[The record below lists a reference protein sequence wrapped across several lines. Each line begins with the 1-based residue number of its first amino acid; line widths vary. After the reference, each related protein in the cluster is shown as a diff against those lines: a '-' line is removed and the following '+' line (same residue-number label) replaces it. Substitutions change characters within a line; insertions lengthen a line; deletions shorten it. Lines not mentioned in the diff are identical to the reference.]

1 MKAVTLII
9 VLVTLSLS
17 DFAQTTNDVLNLL
30 IKNKTVTQEQ
40 ADEVRADAAIKQQ
53 EQDANKK
60 SFTISATRPIQLA
73 GYTQVRYQFLQQV
86 GKIDGFDIR
95 RARLDLQGKLNPYF
109 SYKLQAD
116 FAGSPKLID
125 AYAEIKIKDY
135 FNITVGESKIPF
147 SYENLMSDSKL
158 ELADRALVVE
168 ALSSHRTDVIGG
180 NQNGRDLGIQVGGDF
195 VKYKNRYLFDYK
207 LGLFNGAG
215 ININDNNNNKDIAGR
230 LIAHPVIGLNIGGS
244 FYSGTAFYG
253 TPTAGN
259 HDRNRVG
266 AEINYELK
274 RFLVRSEYI
283 TGKDGALKKE
293 GWYSQVGYFVIP
305 TKLQF
310 ILRYDTYDP
319 NTAITKNITT
329 NYVFGGAYNFN
340 NWSRIQASFAV
351 VKKESATKTNNI
363 GVIQYQISF

>member
-9 VLVTLSLS
+9 VFVTLSLS

-30 IKNKTVTQEQ
+30 IKNKTVTQDQ

-60 SFTISATRPIQLA
+60 SFTISATKPIQLA

-86 GKIDGFDIR
+86 GKIEGFDIR
-95 RARLDLQGKLNPYF
+95 RARLDLQGKVSPYF
-109 SYKLQAD
+109 SYKLLTD
-116 FAGSPKLID
+116 FAVSPKLLD

-135 FNITVGESKIPF
+135 FNIIVGESKIPF
-147 SYENLMSDSKL
+147 SYENLISDSKL
-158 ELADRALVVE
+158 EIADRSQVVE
-168 ALSSHRTDVIGG
+168 ALTSRSTDVIG
-180 NQNGRDLGIQVGGDF
+180 NHNGRDLGIQVGGDF

-207 LGLFNGAG
+207 LGIFNGAG

-230 LIAHPVIGLNIGGS
+230 LIAHPVIGLTIGGS

-266 AEINYELK
+266 AEINYELN
-274 RFLVRSEYI
+274 RFLIRSEFI

-310 ILRYDTYDP
+310 LLRYDTYDP

-329 NYVFGGAYNFN
+329 NYVFAGAYSFN
-340 NWSRIQASFAV
+340 NWSRIQASFTV
-351 VKKESATKTNNI
+351 IKKESATKSNNI
-363 GVIQYQISF
+363 GLIQYQISF